1 MDAAASHYASPL
13 PDDLIAVWRQ
23 VFERQQ
29 AFAEHAMK
37 QLDDEGFFRAP
48 GPGMNSVAVIVQH
61 MTGNMLSRW
70 TDFLTTDGEKSTRD
84 RDAEFI
90 APEPTASSRAALMA
104 RWNAGWVAL
113 FAALDSLTASDLGR
127 IVKIRSVPHP
137 VHAAIARQLDHYAFH
152 VGQINVIARLMVG
165 TDRWQWFTLAPGATA
180 AFNAKLFA
188 GKDTHEAPSEWR
200 S

>member
-1 MDAAASHYASPL
+1 MDAAASHYATPL

-48 GPGMNSVAVIVQH
+48 GPGMNSIAIIVQH
-61 MTGNMLSRW
+61 MAGNMLSRW
-70 TDFLTTDGEKSTRD
+70 TDFLTTDGEKPSRD

-90 APEPTASSRAALMA
+90 APEPTSSSRAALMA
-104 RWNAGWVAL
+104 RWNTGW
-113 FAALDSLTASDLGR
+113 AALSATLDALTPADLGR
-127 IVKIRSVPHP
+127 IVPIRSVPHP
-137 VHAAIARQLDHYAFH
+137 VHAAIARQLDHYAYH
-152 VGQINVIARLMVG
+152 VGQINLIARLIVG
-165 TDRWQWFTLAPGATA
+165 TDRWQWFTIAPGATS

-188 GKDTHEAPSEWR
+188 GKGVQATPSK
-200 S
+200 SKS